1 MLRCAGDE
9 PNQMAYPLEVEAAR
23 QVLLDHFA
31 DQGGLGP
38 FLGECAPPE
47 RFALRFGK
55 ADGQGRF
62 HPSRVGECKT
72 NCKTE
77 NAERFQ
83 LAVICSWLF
92 ARSRLE

>member
-1 MLRCAGDE
+1 MLPRAGDAADKMTDAGE
-9 PNQMAYPLEVEAAR
+9 IKMALHFAV
-23 QVLLDHFA
+23 DHFA

-77 NAERFQ
+77 NAER
-83 LAVICSWLF
+83 
-92 ARSRLE
+92 